1 MWYLSFNFYE
11 ILNYKSFKLFSL
23 TLSLT
28 PIDQLLKH
36 PHIQKRTEMVKSYGD
51 EDADSNLNV
60 NLLQTIKIPKNLLV
74 LSDRLP
80 QANYAKSE
88 SKFLLFIIS

>member
-1 MWYLSFNFYE
+1 
-11 ILNYKSFKLFSL
+11 
-23 TLSLT
+23 
-28 PIDQLLKH
+28 
-36 PHIQKRTEMVKSYGD
+36 MVKSYGD
-51 EDADSNLNV
+51 EDADINLNV

-88 SKFLLFIIS
+88 SINFNKFLRNIFQIPCFLHRRLNSI